1 MTITRGAGEEKSP
14 AVRVKRKVAGA
25 IKEGPEHRVLPLHD
39 GLRPGPVDD
48 PRIAS
53 LDKRLIREPLDVS
66 AGLLSKRASTRRL
79 KKSTTT

>member
-1 MTITRGAGEEKSP
+1 MDKNLIR
-14 AVRVKRKVAGA
+14 KRAPGRACAAKWPGL

-53 LDKRLIREPLDVS
+53 LDKRLIREPLAVI
-66 AGLLSKRASTRRL
+66 AQAPF
-79 KKSTTT
+79 